1 MEHNTKNQLFNNLI
15 KQLFHNESWQK
26 RAEAARQLGF
36 LKDARATNL
45 LCRAINLEKDPS
57 VISKIIEAMGMIG
70 DPKATLT
77 IIEKLK
83 QENEK
88 AEKDKFKIINMIESL
103 ISLKDKRALVYIGP
117 FLTSPDDDLKTLAIR
132 AFDVIEP
139 NWRAKISQEKRDKT
153 IQEIFKVNL

>member
-1 MEHNTKNQLFNNLI
+1 MEHKRKNELFNNLI
-15 KQLFHNESWQK
+15 KQLFHDESWQK

-36 LKDARATNL
+36 LKDARVTNL

-57 VISKIIEAMGMIG
+57 VISRIIEAMGMIG
-70 DPKATLT
+70 DPKATLM

-83 QENEK
+83 QEMDKTES
-88 AEKDKFKIINMIESL
+88 DKFKIKNMIESL
-103 ISLKDKRALVYIGP
+103 INLKDKRALVYIGP
-117 FLTSPDDDLKTLAIR
+117 FLNSADENLKKLATR

-139 NWRAKISQEKRDKT
+139 NWRAKITQGNRDKS